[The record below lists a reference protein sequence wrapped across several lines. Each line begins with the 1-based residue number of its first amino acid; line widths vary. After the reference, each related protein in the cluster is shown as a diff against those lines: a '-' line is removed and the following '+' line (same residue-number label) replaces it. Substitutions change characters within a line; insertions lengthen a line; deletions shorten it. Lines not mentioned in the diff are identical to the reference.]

1 MRLLVCLRKTDC
13 LINMN
18 PPIPFRARR
27 LCFILMAVLCSHYS
41 FAQNFTVSGT
51 VKDASNGEDLIGALV
66 GIAEMPG
73 KGTATNSYGFY
84 SITLPAGVYTLQF
97 QSLGYTMRAERVNL
111 TGNLSLKIELASA
124 ESQLTE
130 VQITDSRAND
140 NVRNNE
146 MGVMKIDPKAV
157 ESVPVLFGERD
168 IIKVFQMTPGVKSAG
183 EGNAGFFVR
192 GGSADQNLILL
203 DEAPVYNASH
213 LLGFFSV
220 FNSDALKDVSL
231 FKGGMPAEYGGRSSS
246 VMDIKMK
253 DGNAKKFGAE
263 GGIGLIASRLTLEA
277 PIVKDR
283 GSFMISGRRTYAD
296 LFLKLSSDSVTN
308 QSSLYFY
315 DLNLKANYRIN
326 DKNRIYLSGY
336 FGRDNFGLGDIF
348 GFDWGNKTGT
358 LRFNHVFNDRLF
370 SNTSLIYSD
379 YSYRFSFSPSGSAIT
394 FSSSIQDINIK
405 QDFSFFPNPNHKI
418 KFGFNAIHHT
428 FVPGEITSDIE
439 SFSDLKLYNKYAL
452 ESALYLQDD
461 MSINERIGLQYGL
474 RYSFFDYMGE
484 GTAYT
489 FDENGNTLTSQE
501 YGKWETIKTYG
512 GLEPRLS
519 LRYELENNSSVKAS
533 YNRSYQYLHLLS
545 NSTSSQP
552 TDIWVPSSN
561 NIKPQTSDQVSVGYF
576 RNFKENTYELSV
588 ETYYKMMRNAIDY
601 RNGAD
606 LFFNDQA
613 EGELVYGSGRAYGV
627 ELLVR
632 RQTGK
637 LTGWVSYTWSRS
649 LRKFDY
655 INEGAEFPSKQDR
668 IHDIAIVASYA
679 LSERVKLSGNW
690 IYYTGAAVTFP
701 SGKYEI
707 EGISVPLFSERN
719 GYRMPDYHRLD
730 IGVTID
736 AKKKKRFESS
746 WNFSVYN
753 AYARK
758 NAYAISFQQ
767 NADNP
772 AKTEAVRTTL
782 FRIVPSVTYNF
793 KF

>member
-1 MRLLVCLRKTDC
+1 MIQLSHRLALR
-13 LINMN
+13 
-18 PPIPFRARR
+18 R
-27 LCFILMAVLCSHYS
+27 CFILIAVLISTHA
-41 FAQNFTVSGT
+41 FTQNFTVSGT
-51 VKDASNGEDLIGALV
+51 VKDAANGEDLIGALV

-84 SITLPAGVYTLQF
+84 SITLPAGEYTLQF
-97 QSLGYTMRAERVNL
+97 QSLGFNMRSERIKLAN
-111 TGNLSLKIELASA
+111 NISLKIELVPT

-130 VQITDSRAND
+130 VEITDSRTND
-140 NVRNNE
+140 NVRKNE
-146 MGVMKIDPKAV
+146 MSVMKIDPKAV

-168 IIKVFQMTPGVKSAG
+168 IIKIFQMTPGVKSAG

-231 FKGGMPAEYGGRSSS
+231 YKGGMPAEYGGRSSS

-253 DGNAKKFGAE
+253 DGNAKKFGAQ
-263 GGIGLIASRLTLEA
+263 GGIGIIASRLTIEA

-283 GSFMISGRRTYAD
+283 GSFIVSGRRTYAD
-296 LFLKLSSDSVTN
+296 LFLKLSKDSVTKE
-308 QSSLYFY
+308 SSLYFY

-336 FGRDNFGLGDIF
+336 FGRDNFGLADIF

-379 YSYRFSFSPSGSAIT
+379 YSYRFSFSPSGSEIK
-394 FSSSIQDINIK
+394 FSSSIQDVNIK

-418 KFGFNAIHHT
+418 KFGLNAIHHT

-439 SFSDLKLYNKYAL
+439 SFSDLKLTNKYAL
-452 ESALYLQDD
+452 ESAVYVQDD

-489 FDENGNTLTSQE
+489 FDEKGNTLTTQN
-501 YGKWETIKTYG
+501 YDKWESIQTYG
-512 GLEPRLS
+512 GFEPRLA
-519 LRYELENNSSVKAS
+519 LRYELRNESSVKAS

-561 NIKPQTSDQVSVGYF
+561 NIKPQTSDQASIGYF

-588 ETYYKMMRNAIDY
+588 ETYYKIMRNAIDY
-601 RNGAD
+601 RNGAN

-613 EGELVYGSGRAYGV
+613 EGELLYGKGRAFGA
-627 ELLVR
+627 EFLVR
-632 RQTGK
+632 RQIGK

-649 LRKFDY
+649 LRTFDD
-655 INEGAEFPSKQDR
+655 INEGAEFPAKQDR
-668 IHDIAIVASYA
+668 IHDVAIVAMYA
-679 LSERVKLSGNW
+679 LNERVKLSANW

-707 EGISVPLFSERN
+707 EGISVPLYSERN
-719 GYRMPDYHRLD
+719 GYRMPEYHRLD
-730 IGVTID
+730 VGVTVEP
-736 AKKKKRFESS
+736 KKKNPRFESS
-746 WNFSVYN
+746 WNFSAYN
-753 AYARK
+753 AYARR
-758 NAYAISFQQ
+758 NAYAITFQQ
-767 NADNP
+767 NEDNP
-772 AKTEAVRTTL
+772 EQTEAVRTTL
-782 FRIVPSVTYNF
+782 FRIVPSISYNF

>member
-1 MRLLVCLRKTDC
+1 MIQLSHRLALR
-13 LINMN
+13 
-18 PPIPFRARR
+18 R
-27 LCFILMAVLCSHYS
+27 CFILIAVLISTHA
-41 FAQNFTVSGT
+41 FTQNFTVSGT
-51 VKDASNGEDLIGALV
+51 VKDAANGEDLIGALV

-84 SITLPAGVYTLQF
+84 SITLPAGEYTLQF
-97 QSLGYTMRAERVNL
+97 QSLGFNMRSERIKLASNI
-111 TGNLSLKIELASA
+111 SLKIELAPT

-130 VQITDSRAND
+130 VEITDSRSND
-140 NVRNNE
+140 NVRKNE
-146 MGVMKIDPKAV
+146 MSVMKIDPKAV

-168 IIKVFQMTPGVKSAG
+168 IIKIFQMTPGVKSAG

-231 FKGGMPAEYGGRSSS
+231 YKGGMPAEYGGRSSS

-263 GGIGLIASRLTLEA
+263 GGIGIIASRLTIEA

-283 GSFMISGRRTYAD
+283 GSFIVSGRRTYAD
-296 LFLKLSSDSVTN
+296 LFLKLSKDSVTKE
-308 QSSLYFY
+308 SSLYFY

-326 DKNRIYLSGY
+326 DRNRIYLSGY
-336 FGRDNFGLGDIF
+336 FGRDNFGLSDIF

-379 YSYRFSFSPSGSAIT
+379 YSYRFSFSPDGSEIKFT
-394 FSSSIQDINIK
+394 SSIQDINVK

-418 KFGFNAIHHT
+418 KFGVNAIHHT
-428 FVPGEITSDIE
+428 FVPGEITSDFE
-439 SFSDLKLYNKYAL
+439 SFSDLKLSNKYAL
-452 ESALYLQDD
+452 ESAVYAQDD
-461 MSINERIGLQYGL
+461 MSINERFGLQYGL
-474 RYSFFDYMGE
+474 RYSFFNYMGE
-484 GTAYT
+484 GKAYT
-489 FDENGNTLTSQE
+489 FDENGNTLTTQD
-501 YGKWETIKTYG
+501 YDKWETIQTYG
-512 GLEPRLS
+512 GFEPRLA
-519 LRYELENNSSVKAS
+519 LRYELKNESSVKAS

-561 NIKPQTSDQVSVGYF
+561 NIKPQTSDQASIGYF

-588 ETYYKMMRNAIDY
+588 ETYYKIMRNAIDY
-601 RNGAD
+601 RNGAN

-613 EGELVYGSGRAYGV
+613 EGELLYGKGRAFGA
-627 ELLVR
+627 EFLVR
-632 RQTGK
+632 RQIGK

-649 LRKFDY
+649 LRTFDD
-655 INEGAEFPSKQDR
+655 INEGAEFPAKQDR
-668 IHDIAIVASYA
+668 IHDVAIVAMYA
-679 LSERVKLSGNW
+679 LNERVKLSANW

-707 EGISVPLFSERN
+707 EGISVPLYSERN
-719 GYRMPDYHRLD
+719 GYRMPQYHRLD
-730 IGVTID
+730 VGVTVEP
-736 AKKKKRFESS
+736 KKKNPRFESS
-746 WNFSVYN
+746 WNFSAYN
-753 AYARK
+753 AYARR
-758 NAYAISFQQ
+758 NAYAITFQQ
-767 NADNP
+767 NEDNP
-772 AKTEAVRTTL
+772 EQTEAVRTTL
-782 FRIVPSVTYNF
+782 FRIVPSITYNF